1 MSFTTTIKDE
11 ISKLEVTRSEYI
23 SELSGFVRNNASI
36 ENNTLYLTTE
46 NTSIAKR
53 LLKLFKEIY
62 DIKINIET
70 TKNTNLSKKT
80 LYLINIK
87 DKVDFILKDLNYYD
101 DLGNYLEKPNEYIID
116 NIDEI
121 KAYIRGVF
129 LSQGSVNDPKTSRY
143 HLELLIDKPDEAVFV
158 QKLVNTFDMNAK
170 LLNRDKGYMV
180 YLKESERISDFLKI
194 IQAYKAVM
202 YYENIRAYRDNKNK
216 TNRLNNCEQANTDK
230 IIESAT
236 NQLKDIELID
246 EKIGIDLLD
255 DKLKEACDYRF
266 KYQEASLQELS
277 EIISL
282 ETNTKITKSGLN
294 HRFRKIKE
302 VATKL
307 REEEN
312 KKD

>member
-23 SELSGFVRNNASI
+23 AELSGFVRNNASI
-36 ENNTLYLTTE
+36 ENNILYLTTE

-62 DIKINIET
+62 DIKLNIET
-70 TKNTNLSKKT
+70 TKNINLSKKT
-80 LYLINIK
+80 LYLISIK
-87 DKVDFILKDLNYYD
+87 NKVNFILKDLNYYD
-101 DLGNYLEKPNEYIID
+101 EENNYLEKPNEYLTD

-121 KAYIRGVF
+121 KSYIRGVF

-143 HLELLIDKPDEAVFV
+143 HLELLIDKPNEAVFV

-180 YLKESERISDFLKI
+180 YLKEAEKISDFLKI
-194 IQAYKAVM
+194 IQAYRAVM
-202 YYENIRAYRDNKNK
+202 YYENIRIYRDNKNK

-230 IIESAT
+230 IIETAL
-236 NQLKDIELID
+236 NQVKDIELLK
-246 EKIGIDLLD
+246 ENIGLELLD
-255 DKLKEACDYRF
+255 DKIKEACIYRL
-266 KYQEASLQELS
+266 KYPEASLLELS
-277 EIISL
+277 KIISL
-282 ETNTKITKSGLN
+282 ETEKKITKSGLN

-302 VATKL
+302 MAQKF
-307 REEEN
+307 
-312 KKD
+312 KKDKN

>member
-277 EIISL
+277 EIISI

-302 VATKL
+302 MATKL

>member
-46 NTSIAKR
+46 NTSITKR

-70 TKNTNLSKKT
+70 TKNINLSKKT

-180 YLKESERISDFLKI
+180 YLKEAERISDFLKI

-302 VATKL
+302 MATKL

>member
-23 SELSGFVRNNASI
+23 AELSGFVRNNASI
-36 ENNTLYLTTE
+36 ESNILYLTTE

-62 DIKINIET
+62 DIKLNIET

-80 LYLINIK
+80 LYLISVK
-87 DKVDFILKDLNYYD
+87 EKVDFILKDLNYYD
-101 DLGNYLEKPNEYIID
+101 EENHYLEKPKEYLID
-116 NIDEI
+116 NTDEK

-143 HLELLIDKPDEAVFV
+143 HLELLIDKPNEAVFV

-180 YLKESERISDFLKI
+180 YLKEAEKISDFLKI

-202 YYENIRAYRDNKNK
+202 YYENIRIYRDNKNK

-230 IIESAT
+230 IIETAL
-236 NQLKDIELID
+236 NQVKDIELLK
-246 EKIGIDLLD
+246 ENIGLDLLD
-255 DKLKEACDYRF
+255 DKIKEACIYRL
-266 KYQEASLQELS
+266 KYPEASLLELS
-277 EIISL
+277 NIISL
-282 ETNTKITKSGLN
+282 ETEKKITKSGLN

-302 VATKL
+302 MAQKF
-307 REEEN
+307 
-312 KKD
+312 KKDN